1 MNHTWRETTREKG
14 GHSLPSTLRA
24 SGESAGNMERSAGT
38 IEVSAQVGEAT
49 FKSLCRSSFFNSV
62 WLDINYSVLTIGKL
76 IKYTAVTLA
85 ITEQ

>member
-38 IEVSAQVGEAT
+38 IEVSAQVAEAT
-49 FKSLCRSSFFNSV
+49 TLEAKVADGVADGVAVPLSL
-62 WLDINYSVLTIGKL
+62 
-76 IKYTAVTLA
+76 
-85 ITEQ
+85 